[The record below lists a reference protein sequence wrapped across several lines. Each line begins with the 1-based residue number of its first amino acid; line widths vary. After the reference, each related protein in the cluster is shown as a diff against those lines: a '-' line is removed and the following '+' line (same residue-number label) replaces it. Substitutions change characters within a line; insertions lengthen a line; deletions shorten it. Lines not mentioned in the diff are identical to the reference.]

1 MGLGELDKS
10 DIAAM
15 DQAHHIYTYNLE
27 VNEAV
32 QVDIRLDFGNSQNV
46 EVQDDENV
54 LDENGNKIVVASIM
68 PRSSHTVASI
78 KAYDTDWV
86 IQCYVTMVKRSA
98 PLDIQ
103 LDLAAAEKGRVD
115 QLIEKAKLEWKTD
128 PVCLMSEDEIRAKVQ
143 H

>member
-1 MGLGELDKS
+1 MDISSYQVLSTVQDSEVTCHQLSADVWLNVHKQDIIDRAAFSEAMGLGELDKS

-54 LDENGNKIVVASIM
+54 IDENGNKIVVASIM
-68 PRSSHTVASI
+68 PKSSHTIASI

-86 IQCYVTMVKRSA
+86 I
-98 PLDIQ
+98 
-103 LDLAAAEKGRVD
+103 
-115 QLIEKAKLEWKTD
+115 
-128 PVCLMSEDEIRAKVQ
+128 
-143 H
+143 